1 MGIVKAENI
10 KRIKMSPKKV
20 QKENKTLEKLPTSPR
35 TSSLRPF
42 VKWAGGKGHLLQK
55 LEQHFPRNFST
66 YYEPFLGGGA
76 VFFRLVEKRPRFN
89 AVLSDSNAELMNAY
103 NVVKNN
109 VAELVKQLRLH
120 ATRYKLSPKEYYYRA
135 RDEEPLDD
143 VGRATH
149 LIFLNRTC
157 YNGLYRVNKKNK
169 FNVPFGRYR
178 NPTICDEENLLAVNE
193 VLRRSNAKLLAADY
207 RKATKSAGK
216 GDFIYFDPPYQPE
229 STTANFTSYTNSGF
243 SFDDQMQLGE
253 WFKELDGKGCQLLLS
268 NSNTKEVREIYRKY
282 NIREVETLR
291 AINCKANSRKGHT
304 ELIISNN
311 ACLLRRK
318 RSNTK

>member
-1 MGIVKAENI
+1 VVNHLRIV
-10 KRIKMSPKKV
+10 KKV

-35 TSSLRPF
+35 TSPLRPF
-42 VKWAGGKGHLLQK
+42 VKWAGGKGHLLRK
-55 LEQHFPRNFST
+55 LEEHFPRSFST

-76 VFFRLVEKRPRFN
+76 VFFRLVEKSPRFN
-89 AVLSDSNAELMNAY
+89 AVLSDSNAELINAY

-109 VAELVKQLRLH
+109 IAELVKQLRLH
-120 ATRYKLSPKEYYYRA
+120 ATRYKLSPKEYYYRV
-135 RDEEPLDD
+135 RDKVPWDN
-143 VGRATH
+143 VGRAAH

-157 YNGLYRVNKKNK
+157 YNGLYRVNKMNK
-169 FNVPFGRYR
+169 FNVPFGRYK
-178 NPTICDEENLLAVNE
+178 NPNICDEENLLAVSH
-193 VLRRSNAKLLAADY
+193 VLCSSKAKLLAADY
-207 RKATKSAGK
+207 RRTTEDAGK

-229 STTANFTSYTNSGF
+229 SATANFTSYTNSGF

-253 WFKELDGKGCQLLLS
+253 WFEKLDGKGCQLLLS
-268 NSNTKEVREIYRKY
+268 NSNTKEVREIYREY

-311 ACLLRRK
+311 ACMLRRK

>member
-1 MGIVKAENI
+1 MGIV
-10 KRIKMSPKKV
+10 KKV
-20 QKENKTLEKLPTSPR
+20 QKENKTLEKLATSPR

-42 VKWAGGKGHLLQK
+42 VKWAGGKGQLLQK
-55 LEQHFPRNFST
+55 LERHFPRSFST

-76 VFFRLVEKRPRFN
+76 VFFRLVEKCLRFN
-89 AVLSDSNAELMNAY
+89 AVLSDSNAELINAY
-103 NVVKNN
+103 NVVKSN
-109 VAELVKQLRLH
+109 VTELVKQLRLY
-120 ATRYKLSPKEYYYRA
+120 ATRYKLSPEKYYYRA

-143 VGRATH
+143 VGRAAR
-149 LIFLNRTC
+149 LIFLNKTC
-157 YNGLYRVNKKNK
+157 YNGLYRVNKMGKI
-169 FNVPFGRYR
+169 NVPFGRYK
-178 NPTICDEENLLAVNE
+178 NPTICDEKNLHAVNE

-207 RKATKSAGK
+207 RKTTEDAGK

-229 STTANFTSYTNSGF
+229 SGTANFTDYTNSGF

-253 WFKELDGKGCQLLLS
+253 WFEKLDGKGCQLLLS
-268 NSNTKEVREIYRKY
+268 NSNTKEVREIYRRY

-311 ACLLRRK
+311 ACLPVRK

>member
-1 MGIVKAENI
+1 MGIV
-10 KRIKMSPKKV
+10 KKV
-20 QKENKTLEKLPTSPR
+20 QKENKTSEKLPTSPR

-55 LEQHFPRNFST
+55 LERHFPRSFST

-76 VFFRLVEKRPRFN
+76 IFFRLVEKRPRFN
-89 AVLSDSNAELMNAY
+89 VVLSDSNAELINAY

-120 ATRYKLSPKEYYYRA
+120 ATRYKLSPKEYYYRV
-135 RDEEPLDD
+135 RDETPWDS
-143 VGRATH
+143 VGRAAH

-157 YNGLYRVNKKNK
+157 YNGLYRVNKMNK
-169 FNVPFGRYR
+169 FNVPFGRYK

-193 VLRRSNAKLLAADY
+193 VLRRSNTKLLAADY
-207 RKATKSAGK
+207 RKTTEDAGK

-229 STTANFTSYTNSGF
+229 SATANFTSYTNSGF
-243 SFDDQMQLGE
+243 SFDDQMQLGK

-268 NSNTKEVREIYRKY
+268 NSNTKEVREIYREY
-282 NIREVETLR
+282 DIREVETLR
-291 AINCKANSRKGHT
+291 AINCKANSRRGHI
-304 ELIISNN
+304 ELIISNH
-311 ACLLRRK
+311 ACLLRRD
-318 RSNTK
+318 RSDTK

>member
-1 MGIVKAENI
+1 M
-10 KRIKMSPKKV
+10 
-20 QKENKTLEKLPTSPR
+20 
-35 TSSLRPF
+35 
-42 VKWAGGKGHLLQK
+42 LQK
-55 LEQHFPRNFST
+55 LEWYFPSSFST

-76 VFFRLVEKRPRFN
+76 VFFRLVEKRLRFN
-89 AVLSDSNAELMNAY
+89 AALSDSNAELINAY

-109 VAELVKQLRLH
+109 VAELITELRLH
-120 ATRYKLSPKEYYYRA
+120 ATKYELSPKEYYYQV

-143 VGRATH
+143 VGRAAR

-157 YNGLYRVNKKNK
+157 YNGLYRVNKRGK
-169 FNVPFGRYR
+169 FNVPFGRYK
-178 NPTICDEENLLAVNE
+178 NPTVCSKKNLLAISQ
-193 VLRRSNAKLLAADY
+193 VLRSSKAKLLAADY
-207 RKATKSAGK
+207 RKTTEDAGK

-229 STTANFTSYTNSGF
+229 SATANFTDYTNSGF

-253 WFKELDGKGCQLLLS
+253 WFEKLDGKGCQLLLS
-268 NSNTKEVREIYRKY
+268 NSNTKEVREIYREY